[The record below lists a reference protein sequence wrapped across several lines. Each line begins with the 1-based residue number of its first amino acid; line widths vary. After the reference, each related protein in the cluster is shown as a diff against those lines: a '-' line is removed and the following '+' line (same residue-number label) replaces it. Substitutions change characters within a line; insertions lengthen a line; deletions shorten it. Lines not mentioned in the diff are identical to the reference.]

1 MAFCYHAYMD
11 IDHNKITEF
20 AKKYG
25 LSLVVLFGSHATGH
39 THKGSDVDIA
49 FLPVQPLT
57 TPQEIQINYELTLIC
72 KTDRIDSVNLR
83 YAHPLLLKEI
93 ADQGKIL
100 YENTGTE
107 FAELEIYAL
116 RRYQEAR
123 LLYEIRREKLAEFVG
138 S

>member
-1 MAFCYHAYMD
+1 MD
-11 IDHNKITEF
+11 IDHNKITEL

-25 LSLVVLFGSHATGH
+25 LSLVVLFGSHVTGR
-39 THKGSDVDIA
+39 THKESDVDIA

-107 FAELEIYAL
+107 FAELELYAL

-123 LLYEIRREKLAEFVG
+123 PLYEIRREKLTEFVT